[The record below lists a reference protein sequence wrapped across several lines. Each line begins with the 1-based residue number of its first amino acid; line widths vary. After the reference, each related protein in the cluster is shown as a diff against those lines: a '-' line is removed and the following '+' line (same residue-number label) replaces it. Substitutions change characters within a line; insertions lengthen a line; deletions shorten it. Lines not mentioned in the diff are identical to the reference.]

1 MARFNSYQID
11 RLSKKY
17 LPLLIIL
24 QCYVPVVYWVLLGV
38 GKTYQIYAY
47 VIYGLLAF
55 YSICYWWIHRG
66 RLFKEYPAVWTL
78 QVFLV
83 TYVVV
88 SCVKLYFVPS
98 SIYLFQRLQCFCSF
112 MSVGCVFLLMQDG
125 VIKRTFRMWWRFVPW
140 IVLLSLPFY
149 GTWSAMQIMFFAFI
163 FVMLADCL
171 RKQLRFLTYAF
182 VAFFALFCIVQRMD
196 YIFVLAP
203 VTVFFLIRYNLFVS
217 YKKSM
222 ALYHLLMWTPIVFF
236 FIAIWSGFNI
246 LNFDSYI
253 EGEYVSASGE
263 DMTADTRTFLYQE
276 ASESAAK
283 HSYSL
288 WGRTPGYGYDSQFV
302 SKREGTFLKV
312 EGVSP
317 QRYSEVFIVNMFTW
331 CGMIGIVVWFVFFYL
346 FGISTLKRTRNRYVR
361 GLTIYVGVFWICC
374 WFHNPFVA
382 PDNVFMALFIIIS
395 LCIQRQFQQM
405 TDVEIRKYFTR
416 MLR

>member
-1 MARFNSYQID
+1 MARFNSYKVD

-17 LPLLIIL
+17 LPLLIIF
-24 QCYVPVVYWVLLGV
+24 QCYAPILFWLSI
-38 GKTYQIYAY
+38 GKTYQIYTNI
-47 VIYGLLAF
+47 IYGMLAI
-55 YSICYWWIHRG
+55 YSIWYWWGHRG
-66 RLFKEYPAVWTL
+66 KLYKEYSVVWAL
-78 QVFLV
+78 QAFLFV
-83 TYVVV
+83 YVVV
-88 SCVKLYFVPS
+88 SCIKLYYVPS
-98 SIYLFQRLQCFCSF
+98 SIFFFQRLICFCSF
-112 MSVGCVFLLMQDG
+112 LSVGSIFLLMQEG
-125 VIKRTFRMWWRFVPW
+125 VIKRIFRMWWRFVPW
-140 IVLLSLPFY
+140 ITLVSLPII
-149 GTWSAMQIMFFAFI
+149 GRWNAMSMLFFVFL
-163 FVMLADCL
+163 FMMLADCL

-182 VAFFALFCIVQRMD
+182 VAYFALFGIYQRMD

-203 VTVFFLIRYNLFVS
+203 VVVFLMIRYNLFVS
-217 YKKSM
+217 YKKSI
-222 ALYHLLMWTPIVFF
+222 ALYHVLMWTPIVFF

-253 EGEYVSASGE
+253 EGDYVSASGE

-283 HSYSL
+283 HNYTL

-312 EGVSP
+312 KGVFP

-331 CGMIGIVVWFVFFYL
+331 CGFLGIIAWFVFFYW
-346 FGISTLKRTRNRYVR
+346 FGISTLKRTKNHYIR
-361 GLTIYVGVFWICC
+361 GLTIYVGMFWICC

-382 PDNVFMALFIIIS
+382 PDNISMALFMILS

-405 TDVEIRKYFTR
+405 TDVEIRQYFTR